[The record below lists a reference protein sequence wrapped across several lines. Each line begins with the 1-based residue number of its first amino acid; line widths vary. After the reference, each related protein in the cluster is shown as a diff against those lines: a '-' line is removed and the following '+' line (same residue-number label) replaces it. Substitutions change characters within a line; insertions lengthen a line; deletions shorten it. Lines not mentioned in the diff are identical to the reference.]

1 MVPTDLPND
10 SILVPIDISVEA
22 YSSTGR
28 LGHALGAKAKD
39 VAKSVIAGV
48 EFFAETKINFKEAE
62 MPIPMTV
69 GEWRGVLGD
78 TEDEEDDD
86 DQEEEYDDGEEGEEE
101 TWGGR
106 KKDGEEGEEETWGEG
121 DVEDVWAEESP
132 TKKHKIA

>member
-78 TEDEEDDD
+78 TEDEE
-86 DQEEEYDDGEEGEEE
+86 EEYDDGEEGEEE